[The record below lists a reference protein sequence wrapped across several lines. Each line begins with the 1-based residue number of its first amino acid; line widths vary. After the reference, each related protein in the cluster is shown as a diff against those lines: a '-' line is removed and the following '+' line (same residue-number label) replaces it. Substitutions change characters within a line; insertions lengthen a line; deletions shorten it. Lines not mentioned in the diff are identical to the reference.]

1 MHSRLTD
8 GTAPQGLGSSCTC
21 WLPGA
26 FLQSQGLLHLEVW
39 DQLRATQIQSSDCR
53 LLAFLKLVAA
63 GLSYQS
69 MPSKRS
75 LGPEGHFG
83 SMPGDEL

>member
-1 MHSRLTD
+1 MQSRLTD
-8 GTAPQGLGSSCTC
+8 GIAPQGLGSSCTC

-39 DQLRATQIQSSDCR
+39 DQLRASDCR